1 MWDRGGIIDQDDF
14 VNDGPVDLRVMEDLT
29 YGVEGASK
37 RILVRLFEAGTG
49 EGSVGADTLEEGID
63 FDGGGCGGGEGPLCT
78 FTGSTQTVTSMR
90 AI

>member
-1 MWDRGGIIDQDDF
+1 MWDRGGIIDQDDL
-14 VNDGPVDLRVMEDLT
+14 VNDGPVNLRVTEDLT

-49 EGSVGADTLEEGID
+49 EGSVGVDTLEEGID

-78 FTGSTQTVTSMR
+78 FTGSTQTVKSMR